1 MIWKLHRFAYLG
13 TTLLMYVTI
22 YGKNVVLGKN
32 RHGLNG
38 FLSWLGWYFKINI
51 HSFHSLRF
59 HTSSYVTSVAS
70 VTSSR
75 DGISQKDHLLSFY
88 RIVVQHTHTALS
100 SNLFHGHIVQKYI
113 DQMSPPENK
122 KCSPGKV
129 FGIKPPSNLATGYSF
144 WDWLRNFLHKSY

>member
-1 MIWKLHRFAYLG
+1 MKNRFSIKDFAKIAIPKVFLLCISYSNMIWNLHRFAYLG

-75 DGISQKDHLLSFY
+75 DGISQKDHLLSFSVY
-88 RIVVQHTHTALS
+88 FLLFPYPKNFSQFFS
-100 SNLFHGHIVQKYI
+100 SHW
-113 DQMSPPENK
+113 K
-122 KCSPGKV
+122 K
-129 FGIKPPSNLATGYSF
+129 
-144 WDWLRNFLHKSY
+144 